1 MFKKIIAVTMLISIM
16 SPMAAAFA
24 RTSDWYEYRDW
35 YDRYRYR
42 TSHHKSGYHK
52 DRIIGG
58 IIIGAVAGAVITA
71 KAKDRENDGV
81 NDKERCNKCNRRIH
95 KEAPKE
101 DTCKEKTEK

>member
-24 RTSDWYEYRDW
+24 HPNDWYYYPGW

-42 TSHHKSGYHK
+42 NHHHSGYHK

-58 IIIGAVAGAVITA
+58 IIIGAAAGAIITA
-71 KAKDRENDGV
+71 KAKDRENDGI
-81 NDKERCNKCNRRIH
+81 NDKERCDKCGARHRVH
-95 KEAPKE
+95 KEAPK